1 MTGEPDEAVVK
12 IIAEQFGLDEV
23 HADDHLIR
31 DLGGDA
37 LDIIELVMSLE
48 EIFNIEISDA
58 EVDNIATVQD
68 AIDQISKGK
77 QVV

>member
-37 LDIIELVMSLE
+37 LCRMLLIRFLKVS
-48 EIFNIEISDA
+48 S
-58 EVDNIATVQD
+58 
-68 AIDQISKGK
+68 
-77 QVV
+77 